1 MAKPPVHVADLN
13 EGVTLVN
20 VRKNFD
26 KNLQELQNKMN
37 EMNELTV
44 LAFEKAFTAFKTQD
58 VELALRVI
66 DEDSAIDNLDQEINQ
81 FAVWLIAKE
90 QPFATDLRR
99 IIASLKITSDIERI
113 ADFAVN
119 IAKSTAKIGITESL
133 INITDLEQMKEISLN
148 MLKKAVSA
156 FINGNM
162 ILAKEVAD
170 LDDQVD
176 NLYAETYKKITEF
189 LRTHPEDTTQ
199 LVQLLFINRYL
210 ERTADHITNIAES
223 AAYLIKGQIYDL
235 NQ

>member
-1 MAKPPVHVADLN
+1 MM
-13 EGVTLVN
+13 N

-26 KNLQELQNKMN
+26 KNLQELQNKML
-37 EMNELTV
+37 EMNKLTIS
-44 LAFEKAFTAFKTQD
+44 AFEKAFTAFKTQD

-66 DEDSAIDNLDQEINQ
+66 DEDTAIDNLDHEINQ

-119 IAKSTAKIGITESL
+119 IAKATAKIGKTESL
-133 INITDLEQMKEISLN
+133 ISITNLEQMNETSLKMLN
-148 MLKKAVSA
+148 MAVSA
-156 FINGNM
+156 FIDGNM
-162 ILAKEVAD
+162 SFAKEVAE

-176 NLYAETYKKITEF
+176 NNYAETYKSITEY
-189 LRTHPEDTTQ
+189 LRTHPEQTTQ
-199 LVQLLFINRYL
+199 LVQLLFINRFL

>member
-1 MAKPPVHVADLN
+1 MNA
-13 EGVTLVN
+13 
-20 VRKNFD
+20 RKYFD

-37 EMNELTV
+37 EMNKLTV
-44 LAFEKAFTAFKTQD
+44 SAFEKAFTAFKTQD

-66 DEDSAIDNLDQEINQ
+66 DEDTAIDNLDQEINQ

-119 IAKSTAKIGITESL
+119 IAKATAKIGKTESL
-133 INITDLEQMKEISLN
+133 INITNLEQMNEISLN
-148 MLKKAVSA
+148 MLQKAVSA
-156 FINGNM
+156 FIDGNM
-162 ILAKEVAD
+162 AFAKEVAE

-176 NLYAETYKKITEF
+176 NYYAETYKSITGY
-189 LRTHPEDTTQ
+189 LREHPEETTQ

>member
-1 MAKPPVHVADLN
+1 
-13 EGVTLVN
+13 
-20 VRKNFD
+20 
-26 KNLQELQNKMN
+26 MN
-37 EMNELTV
+37 EMNSLTV
-44 LAFEKAFTAFKTQD
+44 AAFEKAFTAFKTQD

-66 DEDSAIDNLDQEINQ
+66 DEDSAIDNLDQEINE

-119 IAKSTAKIGITESL
+119 IAKATARIGVTESL
-133 INITDLEQMKEISLN
+133 ISITKLEQMNEISLD

-156 FINGNM
+156 FIDEN
-162 ILAKEVAD
+162 IVLAKEVAE
-170 LDDQVD
+170 LDDKVD
-176 NLYAETYKKITEF
+176 NYYSETYKKITEH
-189 LRTHPEDTTQ
+189 LRENPEETTQ

-223 AAYLIKGQIYDL
+223 AAYLIKGRIYDL

>member
-1 MAKPPVHVADLN
+1 MM
-13 EGVTLVN
+13 N

-26 KNLQELQNKMN
+26 KNLAELQNKMN
-37 EMNELTV
+37 EMNKLTV
-44 LAFEKAFTAFKTQD
+44 AAFEKAFTAFQTQD

-66 DEDSAIDNLDQEINQ
+66 DEDTAIDNLDHEINQ
-81 FAVWLIAKE
+81 YAVWLIAKE

-119 IAKSTAKIGITESL
+119 IAKATAKIGKTESL
-133 INITDLEQMKEISLN
+133 INITKLKEMNEISLN
-148 MLKKAVSA
+148 MLQMAVSA
-156 FINGNM
+156 FIEGN
-162 ILAKEVAD
+162 ITIAKEVAA

-176 NLYAETYKKITEF
+176 NYYAETYKKITEY
-189 LRTHPEDTTQ
+189 LRTHPEETTQ
-199 LVQLLFINRYL
+199 LVQLLFINRFL

>member
-1 MAKPPVHVADLN
+1 M
-13 EGVTLVN
+13 N
-20 VRKNFD
+20 VRRNFD

-37 EMNELTV
+37 EMNALTV
-44 LAFEKAFTAFKTQD
+44 SAFEKAFNAFKTQD

-66 DEDSAIDNLDQEINQ
+66 DEDTAIDNLDQEINQ

-133 INITDLEQMKEISLN
+133 ISITNLEQMNEISMN

-156 FINGNM
+156 FIDGNM
-162 ILAKEVAD
+162 TLAKEVGA

-176 NLYAETYKKITEF
+176 NHYMETYKKITEY
-189 LRTHPEDTTQ
+189 LRIHPEETTQ

>member
-1 MAKPPVHVADLN
+1 MM
-13 EGVTLVN
+13 N
-20 VRKNFD
+20 VRKTFD
-26 KNLQELQNKMN
+26 KSLQELQNKMM
-37 EMNELTV
+37 EMNDLTIA
-44 LAFEKAFTAFKTQD
+44 AFEKAFTAFKTQD

-66 DEDSAIDNLDQEINQ
+66 EEDSAIDNLDQEINQ

-119 IAKSTAKIGITESL
+119 IAKSTAKIGKTDSL
-133 INITDLEQMKEISLN
+133 INLTYLEQMKEISLD
-148 MLKKAVSA
+148 MLKKAVTA
-156 FINGNM
+156 FIEENM
-162 ILAKEVAD
+162 ALAKEVAD
-170 LDDQVD
+170 MDDQVD
-176 NLYAETYKKITEF
+176 ENYAETYKSITEF
-189 LRTHPEDTTQ
+189 LRTHPEETTQ

-223 AAYLIKGQIYDL
+223 AAYLIKGRIYDL

>member
-1 MAKPPVHVADLN
+1 MM
-13 EGVTLVN
+13 N

-26 KNLQELQNKMN
+26 KNLQELQNKML
-37 EMNELTV
+37 EMNKLTV
-44 LAFEKAFTAFKTQD
+44 SAFEKAFTAFKTQD

-66 DEDSAIDNLDQEINQ
+66 DEDTAIDNLDHEINQ

-119 IAKSTAKIGITESL
+119 IAKATAKIGKTESL
-133 INITDLEQMKEISLN
+133 INITNLEQMNETSLKMLN
-148 MLKKAVSA
+148 MAVSA
-156 FINGNM
+156 FIDGNM
-162 ILAKEVAD
+162 AFAKEVAG
-170 LDDQVD
+170 LDDIVD
-176 NLYAETYKKITEF
+176 NHYAETYKSITEY
-189 LRTHPEDTTQ
+189 LRTHPEETTQ

>member
-1 MAKPPVHVADLN
+1 M
-13 EGVTLVN
+13 N
-20 VRKNFD
+20 VRKSFD
-26 KNLQELQNKMN
+26 KNLEELQNKMI

-44 LAFEKAFTAFKTQD
+44 SAFEKAYTAFKTQD

-66 DEDSAIDNLDQEINQ
+66 DEDAAIDNLDQEINEYS
-81 FAVWLIAKE
+81 VWLIAKE

-119 IAKSTAKIGITESL
+119 IARSTAKIGKTESL
-133 INITDLEQMKEISLN
+133 IDITKIEQMKETAMK
-148 MLKKAVSA
+148 MLKMALSA
-156 FINGNM
+156 FIDGDM
-162 ILAKEVAD
+162 ALAKKVGK
-170 LDDQVD
+170 LDEGVD
-176 NLYAETYKKITEF
+176 DNYGDTYKKITEY
-189 LRTHPEDTTQ
+189 LREHPEETTQ

-235 NQ
+235 N